1 MLTERTTLSKEE
13 LEQLRWLPG
22 RLTNDNSGYD
32 NYFVATTEKG
42 HFYVSIVYYN
52 GSYYYYRDKNGNTGK
67 NSMADDKSSATT
79 IERLE
84 SAVSN
89 AEDLS
94 TVKDKWIKIY
104 K

>member
-1 MLTERTTLSKEE
+1 
-13 LEQLRWLPG
+13 
-22 RLTNDNSGYD
+22 
-32 NYFVATTEKG
+32 
-42 HFYVSIVYYN
+42 
-52 GSYYYYRDKNGNTGK
+52 
-67 NSMADDKSSATT
+67 MADDKSSATT

-94 TVKDKWIKIY
+94 NVKDKWIKID